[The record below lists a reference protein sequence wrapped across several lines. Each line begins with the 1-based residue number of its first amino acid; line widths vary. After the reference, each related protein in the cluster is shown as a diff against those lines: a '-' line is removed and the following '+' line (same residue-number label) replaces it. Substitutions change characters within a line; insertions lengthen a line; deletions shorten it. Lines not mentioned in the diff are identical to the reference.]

1 MLKKLLDKKTKLAVI
16 GLGYVG
22 IPLAVAFSQR
32 MDVIGFDLN
41 EEKINLYRNGIDP
54 TKEVGNNVIK
64 KTSIYFTSNEEDLA
78 EASFY
83 IIAVPTP
90 VKI

>member
-1 MLKKLLDKKTKLAVI
+1 
-16 GLGYVG
+16 
-22 IPLAVAFSQR
+22 

-83 IIAVPTP
+83 IIAVPDRKS
-90 VKI
+90 VV